1 MKILSFDV
9 SGNYSSISLL
19 NDDEVNTFTQTHDRK
34 DRPNWDQLFARVGF
48 DSNEDF
54 DALDVLAFACGPG
67 SYTALRITAS
77 FLKAVA
83 VAKELPLIAVSN
95 LESLALEASQW
106 IDEAEARIFVAIEAD
121 TKESYFCSYQ
131 KNNQKLNPISDEGVM
146 QMTELLELLKK
157 DDCYFAGTGW
167 PKAEAINPKFLGE
180 VNGSAEPIAII
191 AKTRLE
197 TGKNFLPENANPVYL
212 KTPDYKKS

>member
-1 MKILSFDV
+1 
-9 SGNYSSISLL
+9 
-19 NDDEVNTFTQTHDRK
+19 
-34 DRPNWDQLFARVGF
+34 
-48 DSNEDF
+48 
-54 DALDVLAFACGPG
+54 
-67 SYTALRITAS
+67 
-77 FLKAVA
+77 
-83 VAKELPLIAVSN
+83 
-95 LESLALEASQW
+95 
-106 IDEAEARIFVAIEAD
+106 
-121 TKESYFCSYQ
+121 
-131 KNNQKLNPISDEGVM
+131 M

-167 PKAEAINPKFLGE
+167 PKAEVINSKFLGE